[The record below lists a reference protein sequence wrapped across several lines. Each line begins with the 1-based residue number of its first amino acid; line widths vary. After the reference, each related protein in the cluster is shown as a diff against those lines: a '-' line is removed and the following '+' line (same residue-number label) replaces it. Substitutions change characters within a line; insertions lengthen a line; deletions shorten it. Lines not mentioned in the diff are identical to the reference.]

1 MDMRYILSILILFSL
16 VGTAAALPVLP
27 DEFAGSVMLDGKAAP
42 AGATIT
48 ARIDWNERGS
58 TVTTTAGEYGPLDSP
73 GVLAV
78 RATEDDLRHS
88 ASPIITFW
96 VNGHKADQ
104 EVAFT
109 GGTARR
115 LDLSAVTGGGDDQA
129 PVASDRSSFEIGG
142 VEITDT
148 GGGQQIVIDN
158 RTVLGSIATNETAI
172 TLSNVDGWEEVVI
185 FTREKPAGDVQIT
198 GTVES
203 VHARSSP
210 INTGS
215 AWAQVDLEMSRH
227 PGSTAQLD
235 TTVFQNPDADEQE
248 AFGTVVYQMTG
259 KSINSFA
266 YVLNVQKTNVANEGD
281 GGVIRAAT
289 IRMAASPEWVASM
302 GGVDDVVILRRADG
316 GITTRLDTRYTGRDA
331 AGNYIF
337 EAVSPGGL
345 SAFALVATKV
355 PGSNTG
361 DNSGGPSG
369 GSSSSSRDPGSEV
382 KYDPGTPATPE
393 VFSGHA
399 PLTTSTAGVVLESV
413 MVRSDEK
420 KGAVTIFEGTVAL
433 DSAGNPLGEVTCR
446 EVAPADV
453 PAAPPG
459 TTVAIA
465 LNCGPAGATF
475 NPPAVLTYTLSTEEW
490 AKIGEGAT
498 PKVMWYNPEAGEW
511 QDVPATVDPATRTVT
526 AEVSHFSIYALVWTV
541 PETVVAGAEGTVTPG
556 GEAAGE
562 PGPAFPVWALVLVV
576 VLIAALAAFLVMKKK

>member
-1 MDMRYILSILILFSL
+1 MDIRHILSLLILFSL

-185 FTREKPAGDVQIT
+185 FTRERPAGDVQIT

-316 GITTRLDTRYTGRDA
+316 GTTTRLDTRYTGRDA

-361 DNSGGPSG
+361 DGSGPGATSGGGG
-369 GSSSSSRDPGSEV
+369 GSSKDPGSQFT
-382 KYDPGTPATPE
+382 YDPGAPE
-393 VFSGHA
+393 MHIGHA
-399 PLTTSTAGVVLESV
+399 PLATSPTGVVLESV
-413 MVRSDEK
+413 TVRTADETC
-420 KGAVTIFEGTVAL
+420 AVAIREGTTAL
-433 DSAGNPLGEVTCR
+433 DRDGNPLGEVTSTK
-446 EVAPADV
+446 VAPADV

-475 NPPAVLTYTLSTEEW
+475 NPPAVLTYTLSAEEW
-490 AKIGEGAT
+490 AKIGEGT
-498 PKVMWYNPEAGEW
+498 IPKVMWYNPEAGEW
-511 QDVPATVDPATRTVT
+511 KDIPATVDPATRTVT
-526 AEVSHFSIYALVWTV
+526 AEVSHFSIYALVWTA

-562 PGPAFPVWALVLVV
+562 PGPALPVWALALVV
-576 VLIAALAAFLVMKKK
+576 VLIAALAAFLVMRKK

>member
-1 MDMRYILSILILFSL
+1 MDIRHILSLLILFSL

-316 GITTRLDTRYTGRDA
+316 GTTTRLDTRYTGRDA

-361 DNSGGPSG
+361 DGSGPGATSGGGG
-369 GSSSSSRDPGSEV
+369 GSSKDPGSQFT
-382 KYDPGTPATPE
+382 YDPGAPE
-393 VFSGHA
+393 MHIGHA
-399 PLTTSTAGVVLESV
+399 PLATSPTGVVLESV
-413 MVRSDEK
+413 TVRTADETC
-420 KGAVTIFEGTVAL
+420 AVAIREGTTAL
-433 DSAGNPLGEVTCR
+433 DRDGNPLGEVTSTK
-446 EVAPADV
+446 VAPADV

-475 NPPAVLTYTLSTEEW
+475 NPPAVLTYTLSAEEW
-490 AKIGEGAT
+490 AKIGEGT
-498 PKVMWYNPEAGEW
+498 IPKVMWYNPEAGEW
-511 QDVPATVDPATRTVT
+511 KDIPATVDPATRTVT

-562 PGPAFPVWALVLVV
+562 PGPGLPVWALALVV
-576 VLIAALAAFLVMKKK
+576 VLIAALAAFLVMRKK

>member
-185 FTREKPAGDVQIT
+185 FTRERPAGDVQIT

-316 GITTRLDTRYTGRDA
+316 GTTTRLDTRYTGRDA

-361 DNSGGPSG
+361 DGSGPGTTSGGGG
-369 GSSSSSRDPGSEV
+369 GSSKDPGSQFT
-382 KYDPGTPATPE
+382 YDPGAPE
-393 VFSGHA
+393 MHIGHA
-399 PLTTSTAGVVLESV
+399 PLATSPTGVVLESV
-413 MVRSDEK
+413 TVRTADETC
-420 KGAVTIFEGTVAL
+420 AVAIREGTTAL
-433 DSAGNPLGEVTCR
+433 DRDGNPLGEVTSTK
-446 EVAPADV
+446 VAPADV

-475 NPPAVLTYTLSTEEW
+475 NPPAVLTYTLSAEEW
-490 AKIGEGAT
+490 AKIGEGT
-498 PKVMWYNPEAGEW
+498 IPKVMWYNPEAGEW
-511 QDVPATVDPATRTVT
+511 KDIPATVDPATRTVT
-526 AEVSHFSIYALVWTV
+526 AEVSHFSIYALVWTA

-562 PGPAFPVWALVLVV
+562 PGPALPVWALALVV
-576 VLIAALAAFLVMKKK
+576 VLIAALAAFLVMRKK

>member
-1 MDMRYILSILILFSL
+1 MDIRHILSLLILFSL

-185 FTREKPAGDVQIT
+185 FTRERPAGDVQIT

-316 GITTRLDTRYTGRDA
+316 GTTTRLDTRYTGRDA

-361 DNSGGPSG
+361 DGSGPGATSGGGG
-369 GSSSSSRDPGSEV
+369 GSSKDPGSQFT
-382 KYDPGTPATPE
+382 YDPGAPE
-393 VFSGHA
+393 MHIGHA
-399 PLTTSTAGVVLESV
+399 PLATSPTGVVLESV
-413 MVRSDEK
+413 TVRTADETC
-420 KGAVTIFEGTVAL
+420 AVAIREGTTAL
-433 DSAGNPLGEVTCR
+433 DRDGNPLGEVTSTK
-446 EVAPADV
+446 VAPADV

-475 NPPAVLTYTLSTEEW
+475 NPPAVLTYTLSAEEW
-490 AKIGEGAT
+490 AKIGEGT
-498 PKVMWYNPEAGEW
+498 IPKVMWYNPEAGEW
-511 QDVPATVDPATRTVT
+511 KDIPATVDPATRTVT
-526 AEVSHFSIYALVWTV
+526 AEISHFSIYALVWTA

-562 PGPAFPVWALVLVV
+562 PGPALPVWALALVV
-576 VLIAALAAFLVMKKK
+576 VLIAALAAFLVMRKK

>member
-1 MDMRYILSILILFSL
+1 MDIRHILSLLILFSL

-185 FTREKPAGDVQIT
+185 FTRERPAGDVQIT

-316 GITTRLDTRYTGRDA
+316 GTTTRLDTRYTGRDA

-361 DNSGGPSG
+361 DGSGPGATSGGGG
-369 GSSSSSRDPGSEV
+369 GSSKDPGSQFT
-382 KYDPGTPATPE
+382 YDPGAPE
-393 VFSGHA
+393 MHIGHA
-399 PLTTSTAGVVLESV
+399 PLATSPTGVVLESV
-413 MVRSDEK
+413 TVRTADETC
-420 KGAVTIFEGTVAL
+420 AVAIREGTTAL
-433 DSAGNPLGEVTCR
+433 DRDGNPLGEVTSTK
-446 EVAPADV
+446 VAPADV

-490 AKIGEGAT
+490 AKIGEGT
-498 PKVMWYNPEAGEW
+498 IPKVMWYNPEAGEW
-511 QDVPATVDPATRTVT
+511 KDIPATVDPATRTVT
-526 AEVSHFSIYALVWTV
+526 AEISHFSIYALVWTA

-562 PGPAFPVWALVLVV
+562 PGPALPVWALALVV
-576 VLIAALAAFLVMKKK
+576 VLIAALAAFLVMRKK

>member
-316 GITTRLDTRYTGRDA
+316 GTTTRLDTRYTGRDA

-361 DNSGGPSG
+361 DGSGPGATSGGGG
-369 GSSSSSRDPGSEV
+369 GSSKDPGSQFT
-382 KYDPGTPATPE
+382 YDPGAPE
-393 VFSGHA
+393 MHIGHA
-399 PLTTSTAGVVLESV
+399 PLATSPTGVVLESV
-413 MVRSDEK
+413 TVRTADETC
-420 KGAVTIFEGTVAL
+420 AVAIREGTTAL
-433 DSAGNPLGEVTCR
+433 DRDGNPLGEVTSTK
-446 EVAPADV
+446 VAPADV

-475 NPPAVLTYTLSTEEW
+475 NPPAVLTYTLSAEEW
-490 AKIGEGAT
+490 AKIGEGT
-498 PKVMWYNPEAGEW
+498 IPKVMWYNPEAGEW
-511 QDVPATVDPATRTVT
+511 QDIPATVDPATRTVT
-526 AEVSHFSIYALVWTV
+526 AEVSHFSIYALVWTA

-562 PGPAFPVWALVLVV
+562 PGPALPVWALALVV
-576 VLIAALAAFLVMKKK
+576 VLIAALAAFLVMRKK

>member
-1 MDMRYILSILILFSL
+1 MRYILSILILFSL
-16 VGTAAALPVLP
+16 AGMAAALPVLP
-27 DEFAGSVMLDGKAAP
+27 DEFAGSVTLDGKAAP
-42 AGATIT
+42 AGTTIT

-185 FTREKPAGDVQIT
+185 FTRERPAGDVQIT

-316 GITTRLDTRYTGRDA
+316 GTTTRLDTRYTGRDA

-361 DNSGGPSG
+361 DGSGPGTTSGGGG
-369 GSSSSSRDPGSEV
+369 GSSKDPGSQFT
-382 KYDPGTPATPE
+382 YDPGAPE
-393 VFSGHA
+393 MHIGHA
-399 PLTTSTAGVVLESV
+399 PLATSPTGVVLESV
-413 MVRSDEK
+413 TVRTADETC
-420 KGAVTIFEGTVAL
+420 AVAIREGTTAL
-433 DSAGNPLGEVTCR
+433 DRDGNPLGEVTSTK
-446 EVAPADV
+446 VAPADV

-475 NPPAVLTYTLSTEEW
+475 NPPAVLTYTLSAEEW
-490 AKIGEGAT
+490 AKIGEGT
-498 PKVMWYNPEAGEW
+498 IPKVMWYNPEAGEW
-511 QDVPATVDPATRTVT
+511 KDIPATVDPATRTVT
-526 AEVSHFSIYALVWTV
+526 AEISHFSIYALVWTA

-562 PGPAFPVWALVLVV
+562 RGPALPVWALALVV
-576 VLIAALAAFLVMKKK
+576 VLIVALAAFLVMRKK

>member
-1 MDMRYILSILILFSL
+1 MDIRHILSLLILFSL

-185 FTREKPAGDVQIT
+185 FTRERPAGDVQIT

-316 GITTRLDTRYTGRDA
+316 GTTTRLDTRYTGRDA

-361 DNSGGPSG
+361 DGSGPGATSGGGG
-369 GSSSSSRDPGSEV
+369 GSSKDPGSQFT
-382 KYDPGTPATPE
+382 YDPGAPE
-393 VFSGHA
+393 MHIGHA
-399 PLTTSTAGVVLESV
+399 PLATSPTGVVLESV
-413 MVRSDEK
+413 TVRTADETC
-420 KGAVTIFEGTVAL
+420 AVAIREGTTAL
-433 DSAGNPLGEVTCR
+433 DRDGNPLGEVTSTK
-446 EVAPADV
+446 VAPADV

-475 NPPAVLTYTLSTEEW
+475 NPPAVLTYTLSAEEW
-490 AKIGEGAT
+490 AKIDEGAI

-511 QDVPATVDPATRTVT
+511 KDIPATVDPATRTVT
-526 AEVSHFSIYALVWTV
+526 AEVSHFSIYALVWTA

-562 PGPAFPVWALVLVV
+562 PGPALPVWALALVV
-576 VLIAALAAFLVMKKK
+576 VLIAALAAFLVMRKK

>member
-1 MDMRYILSILILFSL
+1 MDMRYILSLLILFSL

-185 FTREKPAGDVQIT
+185 FTRERPAGDVQIT

-316 GITTRLDTRYTGRDA
+316 GTTTRLDTRYTGRDA

-361 DNSGGPSG
+361 DGSGPGATSGGGG
-369 GSSSSSRDPGSEV
+369 GSSKDPGSQFT
-382 KYDPGTPATPE
+382 YDPGAPE
-393 VFSGHA
+393 MHIGHA
-399 PLTTSTAGVVLESV
+399 PLATSPTGVVLESV
-413 MVRSDEK
+413 TVRTADETC
-420 KGAVTIFEGTVAL
+420 AVAIREGTTAL
-433 DSAGNPLGEVTCR
+433 DRDGNPLGEVTSTK
-446 EVAPADV
+446 VAPADV

-475 NPPAVLTYTLSTEEW
+475 NPPAVLTYTLSAEEW
-490 AKIGEGAT
+490 AKIGEGT
-498 PKVMWYNPEAGEW
+498 IPKVMWYNPEAGEW
-511 QDVPATVDPATRTVT
+511 KDIPATVDPATRTVT
-526 AEVSHFSIYALVWTV
+526 AEVSHFSIYALVWTA

-562 PGPAFPVWALVLVV
+562 RGPALPVWALALVV
-576 VLIAALAAFLVMKKK
+576 VLIAALAAFLVMRKK

>member
-1 MDMRYILSILILFSL
+1 MRYILSILILFSL
-16 VGTAAALPVLP
+16 AGMAAALPVLP
-27 DEFAGSVMLDGKAAP
+27 DEFAGSVTLDGKAAP
-42 AGATIT
+42 AGTTIT

-185 FTREKPAGDVQIT
+185 FTRERPAGDVQIT

-316 GITTRLDTRYTGRDA
+316 GTTTRLDTRYTGRDA

-361 DNSGGPSG
+361 DGSGPGATSGGGG
-369 GSSSSSRDPGSEV
+369 GSSKDPGSQFT
-382 KYDPGTPATPE
+382 YDPGAPE
-393 VFSGHA
+393 MHIGHA
-399 PLTTSTAGVVLESV
+399 PLATSPTGVVLESV
-413 MVRSDEK
+413 TVRTADETC
-420 KGAVTIFEGTVAL
+420 AVAIREGTTAL
-433 DSAGNPLGEVTCR
+433 DRDGNPLGEVTSTK
-446 EVAPADV
+446 VAPADV

-475 NPPAVLTYTLSTEEW
+475 NPPAVLTYTLSAEEW
-490 AKIGEGAT
+490 AKIGEGT
-498 PKVMWYNPEAGEW
+498 IPKVMWYNPEAGEW
-511 QDVPATVDPATRTVT
+511 KDIPATVDPATRTVT
-526 AEVSHFSIYALVWTV
+526 AEVSHFSIYALVWTA

-562 PGPAFPVWALVLVV
+562 PGPALPVWALALVV
-576 VLIAALAAFLVMKKK
+576 VLIAALAAFLVMRKK